1 MPEMLQP
8 VLAQLRDILTQGR
21 TLRRAI
27 GTGRQRHVQPPW
39 RRVELRPVQVRQ
51 STALQIT
58 SFDAHQSHTRQC
70 AFGPEAEREAQALLA
85 LGFAH
90 WHVETDTETWQ
101 LRITK
106 RGEAQLHR
114 RPLAHAASAPDLAHN
129 RDKERLLAADDALWQ
144 ALGMTD
150 GQGAIKP
157 TAQNKYRQVDAFL
170 RLLAP
175 LATRLAATTASIDV
189 VDLGCGNAALTFAA
203 YRYLTHC
210 CNIDARLTGVDIK
223 AQARER
229 NSALAR
235 ELSYGQLQ
243 FVTGSIAQA
252 EVSRADMVLALH
264 ACDTATDE
272 ALARAIGWRAQ
283 AILAAPCC
291 HHHVQKQMHGRV
303 PPAPYKTVMRH
314 GILAE
319 RWADVLTDSLRAAIL
334 RQQGYRT
341 EVIEFIPSQH
351 TPRNTL
357 LRAQRTL
364 PPPDAEADAQYDA
377 MRLLWQVEPYLA
389 TLLGAP

>member
-1 MPEMLQP
+1 MPETLQP
-8 VLAQLRDILTQGR
+8 ILTQLRELMTRGR

-27 GTGRQRHVQPPW
+27 GTGRQRHTQPPW
-39 RRVELRPVQVRQ
+39 RRVELRLVQVRR

-58 SFDAHQSHTRQC
+58 TFGVHQSHTRQC
-70 AFGPEAEREAQALLA
+70 ALGPEAEREAQALLDA
-85 LGFAH
+85 GFAH

-114 RPLAHAASAPDLAHN
+114 SPLAAAAPQDLQHN
-129 RDKERLLAADDALWQ
+129 RDKERLIPADDPLWQ

-170 RLLAP
+170 RLVAP
-175 LATRLAATTASIDV
+175 LAVRLASTGGSIDV

-203 YRYLTHC
+203 YRYLTDRCH
-210 CNIDARLTGVDIK
+210 IEARLTGVDIK
-223 AQARER
+223 TQARER

-235 ELSYGQLQ
+235 ELGYEQVR
-243 FVTGSIAQA
+243 FVAGSIAQA
-252 EVSRADMVLALH
+252 QVPRADLVLALH

-291 HHHVQKQMHGRV
+291 HHHLQKQMHGCV
-303 PPAPYKTVMRH
+303 PPAPFNAVMRH

-357 LRAQRTL
+357 LRAQRTM
-364 PPPDAEADAQYDA
+364 PPPDAKADAEYYA
-377 MRLLWQVEPYLA
+377 MRKLWRVEPYLA